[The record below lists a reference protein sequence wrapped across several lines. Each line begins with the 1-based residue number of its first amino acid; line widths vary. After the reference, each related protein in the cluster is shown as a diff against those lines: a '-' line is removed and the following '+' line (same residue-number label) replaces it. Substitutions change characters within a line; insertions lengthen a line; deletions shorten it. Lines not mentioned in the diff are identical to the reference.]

1 MAPNTV
7 VMLNGICAEYSNKTL
22 VQNVILLN
30 VIVLGVVE
38 PLE

>member
-7 VMLNGICAEYSNKTL
+7 VMLNGIWAECSTQTL
-22 VQNVILLN
+22 LQNVILVN
-30 VIVLGVVE
+30 GIVLGVVE